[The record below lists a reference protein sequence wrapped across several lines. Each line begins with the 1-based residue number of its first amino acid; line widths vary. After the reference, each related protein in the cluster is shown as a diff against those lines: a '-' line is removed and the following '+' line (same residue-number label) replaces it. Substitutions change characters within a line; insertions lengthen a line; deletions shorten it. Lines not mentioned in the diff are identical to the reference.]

1 MYRRAHA
8 CRCAAHRR
16 RPADGFT
23 LIELLVVVAIIALLI
38 SMLLPGMRLARQ
50 KAQTV
55 VCMSNCRQL
64 LLGIAM
70 YQDEYDGSVPPN
82 AWSEAA
88 WYVPKRDLW
97 FYKIVP
103 FYLNDPDVLVCPGD
117 PFRDLFD
124 FEAVFRGRPHSNG
137 RVPSCGYGLNY
148 LLRHFG
154 EPYSFNIV
162 KYPPSRPRETILFA
176 EVGPDDEI
184 VLTRAYG
191 GGGAATPWRDAGRL
205 VWDDGARAW
214 YANKPTW
221 LTARHTGGINIAT
234 MEQYVK
240 WVPTVKI
247 LESPIETEYTF
258 GHPLGDCK
266 SGDCYFCN
274 YHPYSDATHYNFSR
288 YKLYWWTGQRP
299 HYPR

>member
-1 MYRRAHA
+1 MGPGVRRVRRA
-8 CRCAAHRR
+8 
-16 RPADGFT
+16 FT
-23 LIELLVVVAIIALLI
+23 LIELLVVVAIISLLI
-38 SMLLPGMRLARQ
+38 SILLPSMRLARQ

-55 VCMSNCRQL
+55 ACASNMRQTL
-64 LLGIAM
+64 LAMMM
-70 YQDEYDGSVPPN
+70 YQEDYQGSLPPN

-97 FYKIVP
+97 FYKLVP
-103 FYLNDPDVLVCPGD
+103 DYLNDPDALICPGD
-117 PFRDLFD
+117 PFRDQFD

-137 RVPSCGYGLNY
+137 RVASCGWGLNY

-154 EPYSFNIV
+154 EPYSFNIE
-162 KYPPSRPRETILFA
+162 KFPPTRPRETILLA

-184 VLTRAYG
+184 RLTSAYG

-221 LTARHTGGINIAT
+221 LTARHLGGINMAS
-234 MEQYVK
+234 MEYAVK
-240 WVPTVKI
+240 WVPTRRI
-247 LESPIETEYTF
+247 LESPIETVYDV

-266 SGDCYFCN
+266 GGDCYFCN
-274 YHPYSDATHYNFSR
+274 YHHYTDATHYNFSR
-288 YKLYWWTGQRP
+288 SKLYWWTGPIP